1 MPDNSIVSKFKEF
14 FPMELPS
21 MLPDRDINFYTDLEV
36 DNHPISIVPY
46 RMVPNK
52 LKELKV

>member
-1 MPDNSIVSKFKEF
+1 
-14 FPMELPS
+14 MELPS

-52 LKELKV
+52 LKELKVQI